1 MSSSYWFRKG
11 PNPGTIIT
19 LDQPVPSRWKILE
32 QLNEHDYQVNEE
44 ENHEYGFRSFASAK
58 YLCCDPKARTKKA
71 FMRIYIQ
78 VPHRKTEMDDADTR
92 SRQATTYNPPELI
105 AYRDLTE
112 KGSIPGGFII
122 WLVWEIVPGLRLGD
136 GNGADPFWAL
146 EVHEREQVRLAF
158 LEALPKLHE
167 NGWFPRVCGASSLVW
182 HQETQTL
189 YFIGP
194 FEKAGNPE
202 RPIIFGANWIAD
214 FDLAKPDPS
223 TDERDSDWDKDT
235 SRWQW

>member
-32 QLNEHDYQVNEE
+32 KLNEHDYQVNEE
-44 ENHEYGFRSFASAK
+44 ENHEYGF
-58 YLCCDPKARTKKA
+58 
-71 FMRIYIQ
+71 Q
-78 VPHRKTEMDDADTR
+78 
-92 SRQATTYNPPELI
+92 LI

-112 KGSIPGGFII
+112 KGSSNTPKLLGYKTDKQDRSGLVPGGFII

-223 TDERDSDWDKDT
+223 TGERDSDWDKDT

>member
-1 MSSSYWFRKG
+1 MSSSYSAWFRKG
-11 PNPGTIIT
+11 PDPGTIIT

-32 QLNEHDYQVNEE
+32 KLNEHDYQVNEE
-44 ENHEYGFRSFASAK
+44 ENDEYGFRSFASAK
-58 YLCCDPKARTKKA
+58 YLCCNPISRTKNA

-78 VPHRKTEMDDADTR
+78 VPHRKTELDDADTR

-112 KGSIPGGFII
+112 KGSSDTPKLLGYKIDKQDRSGLVPGGFII

-146 EVHEREQVRLAF
+146 ESDEREQVRLAF
-158 LEALPKLHE
+158 LRAI
-167 NGWFPRVCGASSLVW
+167 A
-182 HQETQTL
+182 

-194 FEKAGNPE
+194 FEKAGKPE
-202 RPIIFGANWIAD
+202 RPIMFGANWIAH

-235 SRWQW
+235 SCWQW